1 MQKLRHFANYYDL
14 DFNPKELCNRKT
26 SPNVRYNNVRNARME
41 GYDGVVEVVILVNDR
56 DALIQYFEQ
65 KRQRVADDAP
75 EPEEIQGTAPH
86 QVPQTPTD
94 GGSFTDSS
102 MVGMMPPLPEDMI
115 LPPDDGYHDPDS
127 GAPF

>member
-26 SPNVRYNNVRNARME
+26 SPNIRFNNGRNARME
-41 GYDGVVEVVILVNDR
+41 GYEGAVEVVILVNDR
-56 DALIQYFEQ
+56 DALLEYFQ
-65 KRQRVADDAP
+65 SKRQRVIDDAP
-75 EPEEIQGTAPH
+75 EPEEMQDSAASPQAPA
-86 QVPQTPTD
+86 TPSD
-94 GGSFTDSS
+94 GGTFADAS
-102 MVGMMPPLPEDMI
+102 MVGMTPP